1 MLTCSRVI
9 LLALFFTFFPQLE
22 EPTNDKI
29 WEKAGRPHRWLW
41 RLGRGE
47 LVFFRVRREMLGV
60 VCGPGEVVR
69 CEARERENIPWVCDL

>member
-22 EPTNDKI
+22 ESTSDKI
-29 WEKAGRPHRWLW
+29 WEKADRPHHWLW
-41 RLGRGE
+41 RFGRVG
-47 LVFFRVRREMLGV
+47 LVLVRGSREMLGV

-69 CEARERENIPWVCDL
+69 REARERENIPLGL

>member
-22 EPTNDKI
+22 EPTSDRI
-29 WEKAGRPHRWLW
+29 RERAGRPHRCLW
-41 RLGRGE
+41 RLGRGG
-47 LVFFRVRREMLGV
+47 LVLVRVSREMLGV
-60 VCGPGEVVR
+60 VCGPNEVVR